1 MRGPVAGAAPFR
13 IRCGRSV
20 ALQAAQRLQ
29 HRHPALSQH
38 HAVPIGVA
46 AIEGIKRGLQN
57 GPARVLA
64 GFRMRAQPVAATQRL
79 HHVGKGWVPNS
90 SAISVGVDVGQAS

>member
-64 GFRMRAQPVAATQRL
+64 GFRMRAQPLRPRSACTTSA
-79 HHVGKGWVPNS
+79 KGWVPNS